1 MSAPRPVAS
10 ALESDP
16 LWYKKAVIYQ
26 LHVRSFCDAD
36 GNGIGDFRGL
46 TSKLDY
52 LSELGVSALWL
63 MPFYPSPLRDDGY
76 DIADYFDVNPIY
88 GTLAD
93 FKAFLRAAHERGM
106 RVITEVVINHTSDQH
121 EWFQKSRRAAPGSK
135 WRDFYVWSDTV
146 KKYESAR
153 IIFRDFEPSNWTW
166 DPVAEAFFWH
176 RFYAHQPDLNFDNPA
191 VHKEILRIVDFWLD
205 MGVDGVRLDAIP
217 YLYEREGTSCE
228 NLPETHA
235 YLKSLRAH
243 VDGKYEDRMLLAEA
257 NQWPEDSAAYF
268 GDGNECHMAFHFPI
282 MPRLFMSVRMED
294 RLPITDI
301 LDQTPTIPA
310 NSQWAVFLRNHDEL
324 TLEMVTDEE
333 RDYMYRVYASDTKA
347 RINLG
352 IRRRLAP
359 LLGNDRRRI
368 ELLNGLLLSL
378 PGTPIIY
385 YGDEI
390 GMGDN
395 VFLPDR
401 NGVRTPMQWSSDRN
415 AGFSRANPQGL
426 FLPIV
431 ITPEYHYET
440 VNVEAQDT
448 NPSSLLWWMRRL
460 IALRKKYPVF
470 GEGTMEMLHPE
481 NRKVLAYLRML
492 DDHVILVVANLSRFA
507 QPVYLDL
514 AAFKGRKPVEL
525 FGSTPFPPIGE
536 TPYFL
541 TLGPHSFQWF
551 SLSASSARAGIS
563 GAAVPGAPA
572 TLRLKGEWQSI
583 FDDKQRP
590 KLEALLPSFLSAR
603 RWFGGKSHT
612 QRGISIADTVPIRTG
627 SGTAVLMLVHVDY
640 LDADA
645 ETYSLPVAFASGADA
660 ARIEAESPALVL
672 ARTEGATADLCG
684 VLYDATGSVDFA
696 QALLDGIIRRR
707 SFDGGESRIDC
718 APTFALKELDIPSS
732 TSLTPKL
739 STAEQS
745 NTAIRFGDRLLL
757 KLFRRPESGI
767 NPDLEIGRALTASR
781 FKNAPPLA
789 GSIEYRTKSGEQ
801 RTLGVL
807 HGFVAGA
814 IDGWEYTIE
823 ALGRYYDR
831 VRAFGDLNPFGEPPE
846 PRLDGTQPALDSEVG
861 SLLGAYVESVRLLGQ
876 RTAEMHLAL
885 SEDRKDPAFTPERFT
900 PHYQRGLYQSMR
912 NLALHNLLVLKRR
925 LTTLEGEQRELA
937 TAVIANE
944 AAIIGRFQNL
954 PGIPLTGLRIRVHGD
969 YHLGQTLFTGR
980 DFFIVDFEGEPAMP
994 LSERRMKRTLFRDVA
1009 GLLRSFDY
1017 AAHSALRREIR
1028 QGAISAAN
1036 LPRFTAWANRW
1047 TRWISNAC
1055 LESYLSRIVASD
1067 ILPAT
1072 IAERALLLETHL
1084 LRKALYEIG
1093 YEANNRPDWLS
1104 IPCRGVLALLAQGG
1118 SDSKS

>member
-10 ALESDP
+10 ALENDP

-93 FKAFLRAAHERGM
+93 FKTFLRAAHERGM

-135 WRDFYVWSDTV
+135 WRDFYVWSDTM
-146 KKYESAR
+146 KKYEDAR
-153 IIFRDFEPSNWTW
+153 IIFRDFEPSNWSW
-166 DPVAEAFFWH
+166 DPVAKAFFWH

-205 MGVDGVRLDAIP
+205 MGVDGLRLDAIP

-235 YLKSLRAH
+235 YLKTLRAH
-243 VDGKYEDRMLLAEA
+243 VDQKYTDRMLLAEA

-268 GDGNECHMAFHFPI
+268 GDGKECHMAFHFPI

-301 LDQTPTIPA
+301 LEQTPAIPE

-333 RDYMYRVYASDTKA
+333 RDYMYRAYASDTKA

-378 PGTPIIY
+378 PGTPIVY

-426 FLPIV
+426 FLPII

-440 VNVEAQDT
+440 VNVEAQDL

-460 IALRKKYPVF
+460 IALRKKHAVF

-481 NRKVLAYLRML
+481 NRKVLAYLRRL

-525 FGSTPFPPIGE
+525 FGSTPFPMVGD
-536 TPYFL
+536 TPYLL
-541 TLGPHSFQWF
+541 TMGPHAFQWF
-551 SLSASSARAGIS
+551 SLSPTADRLGIS
-563 GAAVPGAPA
+563 CAVIPEDTV
-572 TLRLKGEWQSI
+572 TLRLKGSWESI
-583 FDDKQRP
+583 FDDQRRP
-590 KLEALLPSFLSAR
+590 KIEALLPTFLCAK
-603 RWFGGKSHT
+603 RWFGGKART
-612 QRGISIADTVPIRTG
+612 QRGITITDTIPIRTE
-627 SGTAVLMLVHVDY
+627 SGTAFLLLVQVDY

-645 ETYSLPVAFASGADA
+645 ETYALPVAFATGAEA
-660 ARIEAESPALVL
+660 ARIGSESPALVL
-672 ARTEGATADLCG
+672 ARTDGASEELRG
-684 VLYDATGSVDFA
+684 VLYDATGSGEFA
-696 QALLDGIIRRR
+696 RALLDGITRRR
-707 SFDGGESRIDC
+707 NFDAGESRIEC
-718 APTFALKELDIPSS
+718 SPTAALKELAIPSD
-732 TSLTPKL
+732 TPLTPKL

-745 NTAIRFGDRLLL
+745 NSAIRFGDRLLL

-789 GSIEYRTKSGEQ
+789 GSIEYRGESGER

-831 VRAFGDLNPFGEPPE
+831 VRSLGDLNPQAEPPP
-846 PRLDGTQPALDSEVG
+846 PRLDGTVQALDDEAN
-861 SLLGAYVESVRLLGQ
+861 SLLGTYVESVRLLGQ

-885 SEDRKDPAFTPERFT
+885 AEDRKAPAFAPEAFT

-912 NLALHNLLVLKRR
+912 NLALQNLLLLKRK
-925 LTTLEGEQRELA
+925 LETLHGEQRELA
-937 TAVIANE
+937 AAVIASE
-944 AAIIGRFQNL
+944 AKIIERFHRL
-954 PGIPLTGLRIRVHGD
+954 PGTLLTGLRIRVHGD
-969 YHLGQTLFTGR
+969 YHLGQTLYTGR

-994 LSERRMKRTLFRDVA
+994 LSERRMKRTIFSDVA

-1017 AAHSALRREIR
+1017 AAHAALRREIE
-1028 QGAISAAN
+1028 QGAISAAS
-1036 LPRFTAWANRW
+1036 LPRFSAWANRW
-1047 TRWISNAC
+1047 TRWISNTC
-1055 LESYLSRIVASD
+1055 LESYLSHLGTSG
-1067 ILPAT
+1067 ILPASVG
-1072 IAERALLLETHL
+1072 ERGLLLDTHL

-1104 IPCRGVLALLAQGG
+1104 IPCRGVLALLADG
-1118 SDSKS
+1118 SSTAKK

>member
-1 MSAPRPVAS
+1 MPAPRTVPS
-10 ALESDP
+10 AFDSDP

-26 LHVRSFCDAD
+26 LHVRSFCDGD

-76 DIADYFDVNPIY
+76 DIANYFDINPIY

-93 FKAFLRAAHERGM
+93 FKTFLRAAHDRGM

-135 WRDFYVWSDTV
+135 WRDFYVWSDTM

-166 DPVAEAFFWH
+166 DPVAKGFFWH
-176 RFYAHQPDLNFDNPA
+176 RFYSHQPDLNFDNPA
-191 VHKEILRIVDFWLD
+191 VHREILRIVDFWLD
-205 MGVDGVRLDAIP
+205 MGVDGLRLDAIP

-243 VDGKYEDRMLLAEA
+243 VDAKYKDRMLLAEA

-333 RDYMYRVYASDTKA
+333 RDYMYRVYASDPKA

-415 AGFSRANPQGL
+415 AGFSRANPQGI
-426 FLPIV
+426 FLPII

-440 VNVEAQDT
+440 INVEAQDL

-460 IALRKKYPVF
+460 IALREKYPVF

-481 NRKVLAYLRML
+481 NRKVLAYLRRL
-492 DDHVILVVANLSRFA
+492 DDQVILVVANLSRFA

-514 AAFKGRKPVEL
+514 SAFKGRKPVEL
-525 FGSTPFPPIGE
+525 FGSTPFPPI
-536 TPYFL
+536 TDAPYLL
-541 TLGPHSFQWF
+541 TMGPHSFHWF
-551 SLSASSARAGIS
+551 SLSPSVHQVGITCAS
-563 GAAVPGAPA
+563 VPGSTPA
-572 TLRLKGEWQSI
+572 LQLKDDWESI
-583 FDDKQRP
+583 FDERHRSKI
-590 KLEALLPSFLSAR
+590 EALLPTFLCAR
-603 RWFGGKSHT
+603 RWFGGKART
-612 QRGISIADTVPIRTG
+612 QRSVAIADAVPVRTAG
-627 SGTAVLMLVHVDY
+627 RSAVILLIHIEY

-645 ETYSLPVAFASGADA
+645 ETYALPVAFATGAEA
-660 ARIEAESPALVL
+660 ARIEAESPALIL
-672 ARTEGATADLCG
+672 APTAGASEEMRG
-684 VLYDATGSVDFA
+684 VLYDATGSIEFA
-696 QALLDGIIRRR
+696 KALLEAILRRR
-707 SFDGGESRIDC
+707 SFEGAESRIEC
-718 APTFALKELDIPSS
+718 SATSALKQLGIQADI
-732 TSLTPKL
+732 SLAPKL
-739 STAEQS
+739 SAAEQS

-767 NPDLEIGRALTASR
+767 NPELEIGRALTASR
-781 FKNAPPLA
+781 FKNSPPLA
-789 GSIEYRTKSGEQ
+789 GAIKYVASNGEQ
-801 RTLGVL
+801 TTLGVL

-831 VRAFGDLNPFGEPPE
+831 VRSFGDLNPFGDPPA
-846 PRLDGTQPALDSEVG
+846 PRLDGTIQTLDGEVG
-861 SLLGAYVESVRLLGQ
+861 ALLGAYVESARLLGQ
-876 RTAEMHLAL
+876 RTAELHIALA
-885 SEDRKDPAFTPERFT
+885 EDRKDPAFTPEAFT
-900 PHYQRGLYQSMR
+900 PHYQRGLYQSFR
-912 NLALHNLLVLKRR
+912 NLARQNLLLLERK
-925 LTTLEGEQRELA
+925 LGTLDVEQRELA
-937 TAVIANE
+937 AAVIAAEDRILAVFHRLSE
-944 AAIIGRFQNL
+944 A
-954 PGIPLTGLRIRVHGD
+954 PLTGLRIRVHGD
-969 YHLGQTLFTGR
+969 YHLGQTLYTGR
-980 DFFIVDFEGEPAMP
+980 DFFIVDFEGEPAVA
-994 LSERRMKRTLFRDVA
+994 LSERRMKRTPFRDVA

-1017 AAHSALRREIR
+1017 AANAALRREIE
-1028 QGAISAAN
+1028 QGAISPAS
-1036 LPRFTAWANRW
+1036 LPRFAAWASRW
-1047 TRWISNAC
+1047 TRWISTAC
-1055 LESYLSRIVASD
+1055 IESYLSRIGISD
-1067 ILPAT
+1067 ILPKSV
-1072 IAERALLLETHL
+1072 AERSLLLQTHL
-1084 LRKALYEIG
+1084 LRKAVYEIG
-1093 YEANNRPDWLS
+1093 YEVNNRPGWLS
-1104 IPCRGVLALLAQGG
+1104 IPCRGILALLAESDGG
-1118 SDSKS
+1118 G

>member
-1 MSAPRPVAS
+1 MSTPRSVAP

-135 WRDFYVWSDTV
+135 WRDYYVWSDTM

-166 DPVAEAFFWH
+166 DPVAKAFFWH

-191 VHKEILRIVDFWLD
+191 VHREILRIVDFWLE

-228 NLPETHA
+228 NLPETHT
-235 YLKSLRAH
+235 YLKALRAH
-243 VDGKYEDRMLLAEA
+243 VDGKYQDRMLLAEA

-282 MPRLFMSVRMED
+282 MPRLFMGVRMED
-294 RLPITDI
+294 RLPIVDI
-301 LDQTPTIPA
+301 LDQTPAIPA

-333 RDYMYRVYASDTKA
+333 RDYMYRVYASDPKA

-359 LLGNDRRRI
+359 LLGNDRRRL

-395 VFLPDR
+395 VFLADR

-426 FLPIV
+426 FLPII

-440 VNVEAQDT
+440 VNVEAQDM

-460 IALRKKYPVF
+460 IALRKKHRVF

-481 NRKVLAYLRML
+481 NRKVLTYLRRL
-492 DDHVILVVANLSRFA
+492 EGDVILVVANLSRFA
-507 QPVYLDL
+507 QPVHLDL
-514 AAFKGRKPVEL
+514 AEFKGRRPVEL

-536 TPYFL
+536 SPYLL
-541 TLGPHSFQWF
+541 TLGSHSFQWF
-551 SLSASSARAGIS
+551 SLSSSAGLIGIS
-563 GAAVPGAPA
+563 CATVPDSTR
-572 TLRLKGEWQSI
+572 TLRLQGSWESV
-583 FDDKQRP
+583 FEDAPRA
-590 KLEALLPSFLSAR
+590 KLEALLPAFLCGR
-603 RWFGGKSHT
+603 RWFGGKART
-612 QRGISIADTVPIRTG
+612 QRSVTIADTIPIRTG
-627 SGTAVLMLVHVDY
+627 SGDAVMMLVHVDY

-645 ETYSLPVAFASGADA
+645 EIYAVPVSFASGLEAG
-660 ARIEAESPALVL
+660 RIESESPALIL
-672 ARTEGATADLCG
+672 ARTEGAGEDLRG
-684 VLYDATGSVDFA
+684 VLYDAAGSADFA
-696 QALLDGIIRRR
+696 RALLDAVIRRR
-707 SFDGGESRIDC
+707 SFEDGGNRIECSPTPALRELGIQAD
-718 APTFALKELDIPSS
+718 APF
-732 TSLTPKL
+732 TPKL
-739 STAEQS
+739 STTEQS

-757 KLFRRPESGI
+757 KLFRRPEIGI
-767 NPDLEIGRALTASR
+767 NPDLEIGRALAARR

-789 GSIEYRTKSGEQ
+789 GSIEYRTRNGDS

-831 VRAFGDLNPFGEPPE
+831 VRSYGELNPVCEPAPA
-846 PRLDGTQPALDSEVG
+846 RLDGTVQTLDEDLG

-876 RTAEMHLAL
+876 RTAAMHLAL
-885 SEDRKDPAFTPERFT
+885 AAANDDPEFTPEPFT

-912 NLALHNLLVLKRR
+912 NLTIQNLLLLKRK
-925 LTTLEGEQRELA
+925 LPSLSGEPRELA
-937 TAVIANE
+937 DAVVAAE
-944 AAIIGRFQNL
+944 AAIIERFHRL
-954 PGIPLTGLRIRVHGD
+954 PSVLLNGLRIRVHGD
-969 YHLGQTLFTGR
+969 YHLGRTLYTGR
-980 DFFIVDFEGEPAMP
+980 DFFIIGFEGEPSAP
-994 LSERRMKRTLFRDVA
+994 LSERRMKRTPFRDVA

-1017 AAHSALRREIR
+1017 AAHAALQREVE
-1028 QGAISAAN
+1028 QGAVSAAG

-1047 TRWISNAC
+1047 TRWISAAC
-1055 LESYLSRIVASD
+1055 LESYLSHMGTSD
-1067 ILPAT
+1067 ILPASA
-1072 IAERALLLETHL
+1072 AERALLLDTHL
-1084 LRKALYEIG
+1084 LRKAVYEIG
-1093 YEANNRPDWLS
+1093 YEANNRPDWLP
-1104 IPCRGVLALLAQGG
+1104 IPCRGILALLERTR
-1118 SDSKS
+1118 